1 MVDVLS
7 RVTPSGRCMNS
18 DVEVEPTY
26 VFTRGSERGPPS
38 NVSNGIFL
46 GEKVIAVNR
55 HAFDRGSSEDGSS
68 ISGGKTL
75 SGKSTAI
82 SGGVLSLA
90 KSATI
95 SSSRLTVVGESVIT
109 SLSPTG
115 CSPSIQNSREGSAKS
130 SSASLASLSLTSGC
144 GVDSLGVALSCDETM
159 SLLSIAWND
168 RIKDASSPC
177 PSCNVTR

>member
-38 NVSNGIFL
+38 NVSNGIFF

-68 ISGGKTL
+68 ISGGATVSGKSTVTSGGVSL
-75 SGKSTAI
+75 SGKSTMT
-82 SGGVLSLA
+82 SGGVFSLA

-109 SLSPTG
+109 SLSLTG

-159 SLLSIAWND
+159 FLCIA
-168 RIKDASSPC
+168 
-177 PSCNVTR
+177 